1 MKANEWK
8 MQLSRV
14 CESCDGI
21 GMKGHVLCPVCRGD
35 GKEIISMSL
44 KDFME
49 RMLVEDDNGTLKISF
64 DERE

>member
-1 MKANEWK
+1 
-8 MQLSRV
+8 
-14 CESCDGI
+14 
-21 GMKGHVLCPVCRGD
+21 
-35 GKEIISMSL
+35 MSL